1 MKTEKGPFNLIRRA
15 WPLLLLFCVVP
26 VILSGCGPS
35 AKEIAQRQEAERQAA
50 AAAAAEES
58 ARQQRIAAEQAA
70 QAAAEAARQAKLRQT
85 EQAGDRAARA
95 GDLDSALASYDEV
108 LVAVQGN
115 GAEDQRLREKIIKA
129 VIASKTAPSIPEEA
143 RRHAIR
149 AQVFVKTQQSAGF
162 APGAA
167 EMAQAVLIAPWW
179 ADGYYNLGVMQEG
192 AEDYAGAIRSLRLSV
207 LADPQGP
214 NAEDIKTKTY
224 ELEVLQE
231 EADKLRAMAG
241 TWTNPKSG
249 VKYEVAM
256 EGKNFTAKNPSGWVL
271 RGVKSGND
279 IAGTVTVPPGAFSNS
294 NCFSPEY
301 TSPLSG
307 NISQDGH
314 SIKFHYT
321 MNNYN
326 ETYWNL
332 TGSGP
337 DNTGHDQGDCI
348 SVTLS
353 GSAPDDFEIAR

>member
-1 MKTEKGPFNLIRRA
+1 M
-15 WPLLLLFCVVP
+15 LLCLLPIV
-26 VILSGCGPS
+26 LGGCGPS

-70 QAAAEAARQAKLRQT
+70 RAAAEAARQAKLRQT
-85 EQAGDRAARA
+85 EQAGDQAAQA
-95 GDLDSALASYDEV
+95 GDLDTALASYEEV

-115 GAEDQRLREKIIKA
+115 GAEDQRLREKIIKT
-129 VIASKTAPSIPEEA
+129 VIASKTTPPIPEEA

-179 ADGYYNLGVMQEG
+179 GDGYYNLGVMQEG

-207 LADPQGP
+207 LADPHGP

-231 EADKLRAMAG
+231 EAEKVRAMSG

-249 VKYEVAM
+249 IKYEVTM

-271 RGVKSGND
+271 RGVKNGND
-279 IAGTVTVPPGAFSNS
+279 IEGTVIVPPAGFTNS
-294 NCFSPEY
+294 SCFTPEY
-301 TSPLSG
+301 TSPLSAK
-307 NISQDGH
+307 ISQDGH
-314 SIKFHYT
+314 SIKFQYT

-337 DNTGHDQGDCI
+337 NNTGHNQGDCI
-348 SVTLS
+348 SVTLQ
-353 GSAPDDFEIAR
+353 GSVPDEFEIAR